1 MIDADVLFSALI
13 LLLVS
18 ALGDS
23 SYIIYSSEPTLSLP
37 ALYDHN
43 YQAVGLYPIRYYQS
57 CSLIQILQ

>member
-18 ALGDS
+18 ALGD

-43 YQAVGLYPIRYYQS
+43 YQAVGMYPIRYYQS